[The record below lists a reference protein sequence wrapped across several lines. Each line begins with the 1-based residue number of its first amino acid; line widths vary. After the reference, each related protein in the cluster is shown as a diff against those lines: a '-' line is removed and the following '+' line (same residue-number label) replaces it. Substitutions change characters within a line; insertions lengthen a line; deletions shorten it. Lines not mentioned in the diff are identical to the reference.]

1 MTDQSPIHPY
11 IEQAKNRLDE
21 IDASIAHFEARAQDL
36 KSDVR
41 AKTDAAI
48 AKMKSNRDAY
58 RAWVKENQEIGE
70 AVTAEAREKLTA
82 EWAKFEDNVMAY
94 FDAAAGMYEQDKAYF
109 QVRIEAQKEAW
120 KKTMDRVKA
129 AAKTF
134 QTKRKADLDAAVA
147 TLEKKADIASAKL
160 KDLNKA
166 GNASWA
172 AIRDAL
178 SASRAA
184 FDKAMGETQSA
195 FKEAMKTT
203 EDA

>member
-1 MTDQSPIHPY
+1 
-11 IEQAKNRLDE
+11 
-21 IDASIAHFEARAQDL
+21 
-36 KSDVR
+36 
-41 AKTDAAI
+41 
-48 AKMKSNRDAY
+48 
-58 RAWVKENQEIGE
+58 
-70 AVTAEAREKLTA
+70 
-82 EWAKFEDNVMAY
+82 
-94 FDAAAGMYEQDKAYF
+94 
-109 QVRIEAQKEAW
+109 
-120 KKTMDRVKA
+120 MDRVKA

-166 GNASWA
+166 GNESWA

-195 FKEAMKTT
+195 FKKAMKTT